1 MVVNLLLLAVL
12 DIGIAILAF
21 RLAKGAG
28 ASDQV
33 AYVVSGVGPLL
44 GIAVTWVRTRTLS
57 GVSLL
62 ILAFQLLSAVAAFI
76 GGADPRLLLVKDSIV
91 TGGFGLVFLVSLLFP
106 RPLGFYFGAKFGTD
120 GTKQGLDWWNG
131 LWQYPSFRRTQYLI
145 SAMWGVGF
153 VVEAVVRIV
162 LAYTIDFYTAYTIG
176 AILRFVALAVLLT
189 ATITIGNRARRRAA
203 TA

>member
-1 MVVNLLLLAVL
+1 M
-12 DIGIAILAF
+12 
-21 RLAKGAG
+21 
-28 ASDQV
+28 
-33 AYVVSGVGPLL
+33 
-44 GIAVTWVRTRTLS
+44 RTRTLS

-162 LAYTIDFYTAYTIG
+162 LAYTIDFDTAYTIG
-176 AILRFVALAVLLT
+176 AILPFVALAVLLT